1 TAIDGA
7 PQRVIRT
14 DMVDQLERA
23 GLTRLPK
30 AALNALRFRK
40 LTGTAM
46 GDLLRE
52 GLAMKKNQDLSW
64 AQLAM
69 AANAPMLTKATM
81 VDGEIEVGIL
91 PTGQCVGVVDDLP
104 TCEELIGRIVDEA
117 VTAMNRIAPTSHT

>member
-1 TAIDGA
+1 
-7 PQRVIRT
+7 
-14 DMVDQLERA
+14 MVESLEKA
-23 GLTRLPK
+23 GLTRFPK

-40 LTGTAM
+40 MTATSL

-81 VDGEIEVGIL
+81 VDGEIGVGIL

-104 TCEELIGRIVDEA
+104 TCDELIQRIVAEA
-117 VTAMNRIAPTSHT
+117 VEAMNRLAPATSS

>member
-1 TAIDGA
+1 
-7 PQRVIRT
+7 
-14 DMVDQLERA
+14 
-23 GLTRLPK
+23 
-30 AALNALRFRK
+30 
-40 LTGTAM
+40 
-46 GDLLRE
+46 
-52 GLAMKKNQDLSW
+52 MKKNQDLSW

-91 PTGQCVGVVDDLP
+91 PTGQCVGVVEDLP